1 MMILAHVEKSSAV
14 PWWAAFGAPLVG
26 VPLLVALLSLGAPK
40 NAQSN
45 VMDVNKA
52 SSTTTEQVEATVS
65 TPVQLPPE
73 YKESASLPRC

>member
-40 NAQSN
+40 KAQSN
-45 VMDVNKA
+45 VMDNA
-52 SSTTTEQVEATVS
+52 SSTTTEQVEATVT

>member
-1 MMILAHVEKSSAV
+1 MILAHVEKSSAV

-40 NAQSN
+40 KAQSN
-45 VMDVNKA
+45 VMDNA
-52 SSTTTEQVEATVS
+52 SSTTTEQVEATVT

>member
-1 MMILAHVEKSSAV
+1 MILAHVEKTSAV

-45 VMDVNKA
+45 AVDVNSA
-52 SSTTTEQVEATVS
+52 PAATTEQVEATVS
-65 TPVQLPPE
+65 TPVQLPPA